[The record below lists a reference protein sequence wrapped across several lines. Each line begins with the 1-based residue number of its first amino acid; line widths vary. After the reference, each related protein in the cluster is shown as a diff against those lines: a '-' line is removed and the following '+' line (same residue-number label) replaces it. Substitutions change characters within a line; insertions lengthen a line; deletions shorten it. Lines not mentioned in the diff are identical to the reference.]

1 MARKVAEGVALDDT
15 PWISDWT
22 LVSRD
27 AHVLSETMTVMV
39 VTDRCGGRGEME
51 VPNPSDRGLGFA
63 PTAPVLALEG
73 EVRALVTRHV
83 RGVPQA

>member
-1 MARKVAEGVALDDT
+1 MARGVAEGVALDDT

-27 AHVLSETMTVMV
+27 AHVLSETITVMV
-39 VTDRCGGRGEME
+39 VVDRYGGRGEME
-51 VPNPSDRGLGFA
+51 VPNSSDRGLGLA
-63 PTAPVLALEG
+63 PTAPVQALEG

-83 RGVPQA
+83 RGAPRE